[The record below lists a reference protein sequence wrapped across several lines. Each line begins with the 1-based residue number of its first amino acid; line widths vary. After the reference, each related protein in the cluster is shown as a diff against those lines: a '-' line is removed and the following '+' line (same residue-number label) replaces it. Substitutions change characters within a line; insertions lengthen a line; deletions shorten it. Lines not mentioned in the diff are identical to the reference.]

1 MLRISRWTALQVR
14 ITVVAWLVLVVPAG
28 LVTALNYGRVADI
41 MRADRINT
49 VVRIAD
55 FRHDKLSMLL
65 RRQAVRARVLL
76 ANYLRH
82 CDATALTR
90 GCGRDELR
98 GYLDS
103 EQAVGLV
110 LANAAGDQLQQGAPG
125 ISGAEIPHL
134 ASGQLAQFSSNQPDP
149 GRRYYIVADLP
160 QAGLRVAVTY
170 PLQAINAIFEPHPD
184 LGASGENFLTDTDGF
199 FISKARYTS
208 IQGHSHPIAARPLE
222 QCLRSDHGSA
232 IDLDYRGVVVIH
244 GFRQV
249 PEIGGGCIMAHID
262 AVEAFAPLAALEEST
277 ELLALAYAVLAL
289 IAAAW
294 FGTWIARL
302 LAQAQARA

>member
-1 MLRISRWTALQVR
+1 MLRIFRWTALQVQ

-28 LVTALNYGRVADI
+28 LVATLTYGRVADI
-41 MRADRINT
+41 IRTDRINT

-65 RRQAVRARVLL
+65 RRESVRARVLL

-82 CDATALTR
+82 CDAAALAR

-110 LANAAGDQLQQGAPG
+110 LANAAGDQLLQGAPG
-125 ISGAEIPHL
+125 ISGREIPHL
-134 ASGQLAQFSSNQPDP
+134 ASGQLAQFSPSQPDP
-149 GRRYYIVADLP
+149 GRRYYIVAELP

-170 PLQAINAIFEPHPD
+170 PLQPINAIFEPHPD
-184 LGASGENFLTDTDGF
+184 LGASGENFLTDSDGF

-208 IQGHSHPIAARPLE
+208 LQGHSHPISARPLE

-262 AVEAFAPLAALEEST
+262 AVEAFAPLTALEENT
-277 ELLALAYAVLAL
+277 ELVALAYAVLAL
-289 IAAAW
+289 ILAAW
-294 FGTWIARL
+294 CAGWMVRL
-302 LAQAQARA
+302 LGQARARG